1 MLASLRLTPTPAQ
14 QKAAGRQQRQG
25 GGLGD
30 SAGPG
35 HVRDVRPQGLAPFAR
50 WLRSP
55 AVTTSGEQVEP
66 VVWDSGCLEEVCG
79 ACTMVV
85 DGQVRQSCSC
95 LANEQLAKTGKN
107 HIELTPMT
115 KFPVVRDLFVDRQRM
130 FDNLKKI
137 KGWVPIDG
145 THDLGPGPTRNPR
158 AARRALRLL
167 ALHDLR
173 LLSGGL
179 PAVHQRQHLHR
190 RPGHRPDAVLQPAR
204 NRQEAQ
210 I

>member
-1 MLASLRLTPTPAQ
+1 
-14 QKAAGRQQRQG
+14 
-25 GGLGD
+25 
-30 SAGPG
+30 
-35 HVRDVRPQGLAPFAR
+35 
-50 WLRSP
+50 
-55 AVTTSGEQVEP
+55 
-66 VVWDSGCLEEVCG
+66 
-79 ACTMVV
+79 MVI

-145 THDLGPGPTRNPR
+145 THDLGPGRPPPNGTYFRSLQPIVLRLNYNPTRKR
-158 AARRALRLL
+158 GAE
-167 ALHDLR
+167 
-173 LLSGGL
+173 LSVSEDVDGNCCS
-179 PAVHQRQHLHR
+179 
-190 RPGHRPDAVLQPAR
+190 DF
-204 NRQEAQ
+204 